1 MTLGKTDSA
10 LTAIY
15 RDPGSFRDPSGT
27 VLRGGP
33 RLFRAVSEARRV
45 QVLEFLASD
54 FYKNKAGRQIV
65 ETNVIPRAEIEKHF
79 NIGETEKT
87 IGCFLEHR
95 KLSFISYPYEWPFSL
110 LKRAALA
117 HLELH
122 LEALDH
128 GFDLSDSSA
137 FNIQFEGINPIF
149 IDTLSFRPYEPG
161 SYWLGYKQFL
171 EQFLCPLLLQSYVGL
186 KFNDWYRGAVN
197 GIDLISTSRAL
208 PIWTVLSPS
217 IALHVH
223 LHAWMMRKVRSES
236 RGSRMHERIRKPLP
250 VKSMRGLLS
259 GLRDFTAS
267 LRPHKAGATYWKNYA
282 ENTAYDTAER
292 DAKREAVSSFVKR
305 AKPKCLL
312 DLGCN
317 TGEYSEIALAAGAH
331 HVIAADSDPGALEA
345 MVSRAHQKGLN
356 ITPIYLD
363 LSNPSP
369 SQGWGCRERSSILER
384 ANADALI
391 ALAVIHH
398 LVIGGNIL
406 LKMVVDLLIQLAPLG
421 LIEFVPKSDP
431 MVIGLLSHR
440 EDIFPDY
447 DIDNFRKAL
456 GSRALIRK
464 ELVISKSGRTLFFFE
479 TFARAHSS
487 ITESP
492 GESPTPPASA
502 DSA

>member
-1 MTLGKTDSA
+1 
-10 LTAIY
+10 
-15 RDPGSFRDPSGT
+15 
-27 VLRGGP
+27 
-33 RLFRAVSEARRV
+33 LFRAVSEARRI

-54 FYKNKAGRQIV
+54 FYRKRAGRQIV
-65 ETNVIPRAEIEKHF
+65 ETNVISRAEIEKHF
-79 NIGETEKT
+79 SFGETEKT
-87 IGCFLEHR
+87 IACFLEHR

-117 HLELH
+117 HLALH

-128 GFDLSDSSA
+128 GFDMSDSSA
-137 FNIQFEGINPIF
+137 FNIQFEGIDPIF
-149 IDTLSFRPYEPG
+149 IDTLSFTQYEPG

-171 EQFLCPLLLQSYVGL
+171 EQFLCPLLLQSYAGL

-223 LHAWMMRKVRSES
+223 LHARMMRKVRSES
-236 RGSRMHERIRKPLP
+236 RGSRMKDRIGKPLP
-250 VKSMRGLLS
+250 ARSLRGLLS
-259 GLRDFTAS
+259 GLRAFTAS
-267 LRPHKAGATYWKNYA
+267 LRPHKAGATYWENYA
-282 ENTAYDTAER
+282 ENTGYDPAER
-292 DAKREAVSSFVKR
+292 NAKKEAVSSFVRR
-305 AKPKCLL
+305 ARPKCLL

-317 TGEYSEIALAAGAH
+317 TGEYSEIALAAGAR
-331 HVIAADSDPGALEA
+331 HVIAADSDPGTLEA
-345 MVSRAHQKGLN
+345 VVSRAHQKRLN

-363 LSNPSP
+363 LGNPSP

-391 ALAVIHH
+391 ALAVVHH
-398 LVIGGNIL
+398 LVIGGNVL

-440 EDIFPDY
+440 EDVFPDY

-456 GSRALIRK
+456 GARALISQ

-479 TFARAHSS
+479 TIARSHFS
-487 ITESP
+487 ISDSW
-492 GESPTPPASA
+492 GELATPPAAA